1 LIYEEFEKPRQ
12 RYIIDRKMQRL
23 SFTIFI
29 CLAVLMHVFFVVA
42 AGYKQ
47 SKGVWGGH
55 LLFQKGNVQ
64 ANCSGRNVQASYF
77 KRKDLPK
84 AGLWIYATYVFGKSS
99 KSVRGTATFFIF

>member
-1 LIYEEFEKPRQ
+1 
-12 RYIIDRKMQRL
+12 
-23 SFTIFI
+23 
-29 CLAVLMHVFFVVA
+29 MHVFFVVA